1 MSRMVREFN
10 PHPIRKARALKR
22 RDISAAGADKGSDGL
37 HGIFVEIRDIAVYIA
52 SIESRVDFVNAAIP
66 GGLFS
71 TLRSGNTDTK
81 RQDRRRHE
89 ERKSHGSTSQTE

>member
-1 MSRMVREFN
+1 MVRKFN
-10 PHPIRKARALKR
+10 RHAIRKAWALKR
-22 RDISAAGADKGSDGL
+22 RDLSVSDTDKGADRV
-37 HGIFVEIRDIAVYIA
+37 HGIFMKVRNIALYIA
-52 SIESRVDFVNAAIP
+52 SIESRVDFVNAAIH

-81 RQDRRRHE
+81 SQDRRRHE

>member
-1 MSRMVREFN
+1 MVRKFN
-10 PHPIRKARALKR
+10 RHAIRKAWALKR
-22 RDISAAGADKGSDGL
+22 RDLSVSDTDKGADRV
-37 HGIFVEIRDIAVYIA
+37 HGIFVKVRNIALYIA
-52 SIESRVDFVNAAIP
+52 SIESRVDFVNAAIH

-81 RQDRRRHE
+81 SQDRRRHE